1 MSSLTAGSITNN
13 SVTLSYVVDN
23 SSRDFSVF
31 MSLFNVEGT
40 PSFSTIEAAYPTGL
54 TTTRGISPFE
64 TLSGSQTL
72 TGLSPNTTYSFMYAV
87 TRDDPRD
94 VGFDPADVIFR
105 RPLSPPGTFRTLGPP
120 EFTDETVASPGTV
133 NTFYDDGVTATAVTS
148 YSLASGSL
156 PPGIGLATN
165 TGRISGTPTVAGS
178 YSFRVSANNSYGSQL
193 TPTLTIVIN
202 PLAPV
207 WIDQTIASPAIKDA
221 AYSDGVSASNSAQYQ
236 ISSGTL
242 PAGITLNTSSGAI
255 AGTATA
261 VGTSNF
267 TVQAYNVTGTISV
280 GLTLEV
286 IDGLPAPVFTDDVLS
301 TDLRRGI
308 SYSDG
313 VTASDATAYTT
324 VGTFVPGLTL
334 GTADGTVIGT
344 PTAQGTYNFDIVASN
359 AAGSA
364 TASFSLPVK
373 PGARRWDGSA
383 WVRVQTYKR
392 WDGSAWVDVTQS
404 RRWNGSAWVAADL

>member
-1 MSSLTAGSITNN
+1 LN
-13 SVTLSYVVDN
+13 
-23 SSRDFSVF
+23 
-31 MSLFNVEGT
+31 
-40 PSFSTIEAAYPTGL
+40 
-54 TTTRGISPFE
+54 
-64 TLSGSQTL
+64 L
-72 TGLSPNTTYSFMYAV
+72 TGLSPNTTYSFFYSV

-133 NTFYDDGVTATAVTS
+133 NTFYSDGVTATAVTS

-156 PPGIGLATN
+156 PPGISLATN
-165 TGRISGTPTVAGS
+165 TGAITGTPTVAGS

-221 AYSDGVSASNSAQYQ
+221 PYSDGVAASNSAQYQ
-236 ISSGTL
+236 ISSGSL
-242 PAGITLNTSSGAI
+242 PTGITLNTSSGAI
-255 AGTATA
+255 TGTPTT

-267 TVQAYNVTGTISV
+267 TVQAFNVTGTISA

-286 IDGLPAPVFTDDVLS
+286 IDGLPAPVFTDSTLS

-313 VTASDATAYTT
+313 VTASDATSYTT

-334 GTADGTVIGT
+334 GTANGTVTGT

-383 WVRVQTYKR
+383 WVRVETYKR